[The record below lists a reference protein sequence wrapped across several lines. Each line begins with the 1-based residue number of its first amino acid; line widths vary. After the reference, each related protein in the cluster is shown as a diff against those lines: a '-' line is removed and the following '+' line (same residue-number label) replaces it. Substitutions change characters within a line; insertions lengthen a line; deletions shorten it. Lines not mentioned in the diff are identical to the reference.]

1 MCSASTMHHSLVDSG
16 LRPGDWAVFPG
27 GGGGVGIQGIQL
39 AKAMGFRPIAVD
51 SGAEKKEMCLR
62 LGAEAFVDFK
72 EFKNVAEEVVK
83 IADGK
88 GAHAVFVTAP
98 QAYRDAQAYLGS
110 RIHSKV
116 LCIGLR
122 KHRIMPNSLIDIDG
136 LL

>member
-1 MCSASTMHHSLVDSG
+1 MHHSLVDSE
-16 LRPGDWAVFPG
+16 LKPDDWAVFPG

-51 SGAEKKEMCLR
+51 SGKEKRWMCLR
-62 LGAEAFVDFK
+62 LGAEAFIDFREVK
-72 EFKNVAEEVVK
+72 DAAAEVVK

-98 QAYRDAQAYLGS
+98 QAYKGAQAYLGS
-110 RIHSKV
+110 RIHSKI

-122 KHRIMPNSLIDIDG
+122 K
-136 LL
+136 